1 MLPPASSIT
10 SVPLASSF
18 GPHPFSGAS
27 STSLGGANGPLTY
40 STVPVIVGQSSAATP
55 PVWSLPT
62 TMITN
67 SPLPPSPASSGVCLS
82 PGLEPVPQKLADRVC
97 SGAYAEMRDLLGD
110 NISLLREL
118 ESVNI
123 ATTLPALPGTM
134 KPRFREVSSLASWL
148 YCFLAYIAL
157 RCPDRETRDSLVY
170 AHLIIK
176 EAQRHGGQGWLAY
189 DKVFRQHAALDPSIQ
204 WNVLHPAIQASTLFN
219 PASGENQSPTTS
231 GGSFCSIWIT
241 RLPHVLWPICN
252 SHPPQSA
259 LSQLVKAANDKQ
271 WPPTLCASRGI
282 GEDASFQSRAPSG
295 TFVPAA
301 FSSTQLWSVPVN
313 GSVTHLDHL
322 LQEPAQALGLDS
334 DYLSS
339 CYLNF
344 PLSPSL
350 PPVSHYVHC
359 RGSIA

>member
-1 MLPPASSIT
+1 
-10 SVPLASSF
+10 
-18 GPHPFSGAS
+18 
-27 STSLGGANGPLTY
+27 
-40 STVPVIVGQSSAATP
+40 
-55 PVWSLPT
+55 
-62 TMITN
+62 
-67 SPLPPSPASSGVCLS
+67 
-82 PGLEPVPQKLADRVC
+82 
-97 SGAYAEMRDLLGD
+97 MRDLLGD
-110 NISLLREL
+110 NISLLRKL

-134 KPRFREVSSLASWL
+134 KPRLREVSSLASWL
-148 YCFLAYIAL
+148 YCFLAYMAL
-157 RCPDRETRDSLVY
+157 RCPDRETRDRLVY
-170 AHLIIK
+170 ARLIIK

-189 DKVFRQHAALDPSIQ
+189 DKVFASMLHLTHPSSGTSCTQPFRLPHCLILRQVGTR
-204 WNVLHPAIQASTLFN
+204 VLPPVVVHFAPYI
-219 PASGENQSPTTS
+219 GK
-231 GGSFCSIWIT
+231 WIT

-252 SHPPQSA
+252 IHPHQSA